1 MSNPVSETY
10 CKEHGKMLDERFR
23 RDKEDIEKHERTISE
38 LKDLTKEISALVKQN
53 DTTIK
58 NHENR
63 IVQLEKKPS
72 MWLDRIISALISA
85 AIAAV
90 ITILGGKS

>member
-10 CKEHGKMLDERFR
+10 CIEHGKMLDERFR
-23 RDKEDIEKHERTISE
+23 RDKEDIEKHGTIISE

-90 ITILGGKS
+90 ITILGGKL